1 MVAVVYRGQETF
13 YPSKIKAIRAMEEA
27 AKTSQSED
35 QARYANILRD
45 LDNDSPVATDHDG
58 IVMDDHF
65 DVVNEHG
72 LYSYE
77 EEYADMGMA

>member
-13 YPSKIKAIRAMEEA
+13 YSSKIEAIRAMEEA

-45 LDNDSPVATDHDG
+45 LDNDSLVATDHNG
-58 IVMDDHF
+58 VVMDDHF